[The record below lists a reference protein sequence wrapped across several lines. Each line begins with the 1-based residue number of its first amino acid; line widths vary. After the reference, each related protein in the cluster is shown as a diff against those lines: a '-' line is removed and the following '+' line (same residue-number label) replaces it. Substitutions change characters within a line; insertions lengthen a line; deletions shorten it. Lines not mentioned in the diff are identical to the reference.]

1 MHPAPSEPPA
11 PVLPQ
16 LPLGT
21 KTHPE
26 AAACSPRATVWQL
39 GTSPGEALP
48 AAKCIGDVGGSAGWP
63 WRVWG
68 HGGGIVWG
76 IRSGKAICGFA
87 QRRCQLSRE
96 IRAGTGQHL
105 VCKAVREGAKPV
117 TPGRPLCAQGVADG
131 ACARERGG
139 GDTTHTR
146 QNTGRM
152 ATACPPLPFLGV
164 TAFAPRSL
172 LPPPLHPRC
181 PLHPPPSQ
189 ERGGGQTRE
198 PKRAVAELGACRVLA
213 PTATLSC
220 GGDPGHPGLHP
231 RPVLEPSRRRSQTAP
246 RGPFT
251 LGLLHPARGRLA
263 IMLIP

>member
-21 KTHPE
+21 KTHPG
-26 AAACSPRATVWQL
+26 AAACSPRATVWQV
-39 GTSPGEALP
+39 GTSPGE
-48 AAKCIGDVGGSAGWP
+48 AAKCIGDVGGSVGWP

-96 IRAGTGQHL
+96 IRAGTGKHL

-139 GDTTHTR
+139 DDTTHTR
-146 QNTGRM
+146 QNTGRHCVP
-152 ATACPPLPFLGV
+152 TAALPGGHSVCPPLSPSTSPSSPLP
-164 TAFAPRSL
+164 TASHRPRK
-172 LPPPLHPRC
+172 
-181 PLHPPPSQ
+181 
-189 ERGGGQTRE
+189 GGGQTRE
-198 PKRAVAELGACRVLA
+198 PKPAAAELGACRVLA
-213 PTATLSC
+213 PTAT
-220 GGDPGHPGLHP
+220 
-231 RPVLEPSRRRSQTAP
+231 PSRGGTQGIPGCTQGRRWSRAGAGARLH
-246 RGPFT
+246 RG
-251 LGLLHPARGRLA
+251 GRL
-263 IMLIP
+263 LWGWCTQRGEGWQLC